1 MQLLRNNK
9 SRQNHGNSDFTGMIF
24 WGKQGL
30 FYKRPFHN
38 SITDFR
44 KYPPTKISRQHY
56 AAG

>member
-1 MQLLRNNK
+1 MVY
-9 SRQNHGNSDFTGMIF
+9 SDFIGMIF

-44 KYPPTKISRQHY
+44 KYPPTKS
-56 AAG
+56 AGSIMPPADLHIIDT